1 MCSFYTIKPSW
12 NFKVF
17 YCVQIWWLLWQTLN
31 ICSRSFRWNI
41 LQVSNYFPFLFLSM
55 WFFFQHVI
63 LYIYMS
69 IIYTYKFYKTC
80 KLLGYF
86 IESSKVGRNW
96 NITHLEINNK
106 CISYIRHLFLN
117 ELYFGFFQT
126 FEDSESS
133 KVWKKSKYNSF
144 RNICLI
150 FYIHYIFLIFVMTY
164 IWHFYRS
171 HKSLQIDAFRSQ
183 IAHQHYL
190 IMSSMDHK
198 RNAFLIAI
206 QLLVVKKMEYM

>member
-41 LQVSNYFPFLFLSM
+41 LQVNNYFTFLFLSM

-63 LYIYMS
+63 LYINVYY
-69 IIYTYKFYKTC
+69 IYIQILQNLQITWLFYWVFEGRK
-80 KLLGYF
+80 KLKYNSF
-86 IESSKVGRNW
+86 R
-96 NITHLEINNK
+96 NK

-126 FEDSESS
+126 FEDIRSS
-133 KVWKKSKYNSF
+133 TVWKKSKYNSF
-144 RNICLI
+144 RNVL
-150 FYIHYIFLIFVMTY
+150 FLKYMIFLYFHYDIYMT
-164 IWHFYRS
+164 
-171 HKSLQIDAFRSQ
+171 
-183 IAHQHYL
+183 
-190 IMSSMDHK
+190 
-198 RNAFLIAI
+198 FL
-206 QLLVVKKMEYM
+206 